1 VLLVKLFPYILFERY
16 IYILAF
22 EMASRGTSTVPIVS
36 ANLAILAFFDVSEAV
51 VVWRKSPM

>member
-1 VLLVKLFPYILFERY
+1 MKLFPYILFERY